1 MGSKKENYASVFELN
16 GVPKFSQALPLA
28 LQHVVAMIVGCVTPA
43 IIIAGVAA
51 GKGDITANDTVHL
64 VQAALLVA
72 AISTIIQIC
81 PIAKR
86 IGSGLPMVMGVSF
99 AYLATMQSIAADF
112 NLATIFG
119 AQIVGGCVAIVA
131 GIFVKWIR
139 PLFPP
144 LVTGTVVFTIG
155 LSLYPVAINYMA
167 GGKGSPEYGSVKNWV
182 LALITL
188 AVVTALNYF
197 GKGFFK
203 LASILI
209 GICVGY
215 VIALCMGMINFDSVV
230 SASWFQF
237 PQPMHFGIH
246 FEAST
251 IIAMSILFA
260 INSIQAIGDFSA
272 LTTGGLDRQPTD
284 KELSGGITA
293 YGITNIIGA
302 FFGGLPTATFSQNV
316 GIVATTKVVNRCVI
330 GLAACILLV
339 ASFVPKFS
347 SVLTTI
353 PQSVLGGAT
362 VSVFASITMT
372 GIKLI
377 CQQELN
383 YRNTSI
389 IGLAVALGMGLTL
402 VPESMALFPAWVST
416 IFCKSPVVPAA
427 IIAVLLNT
435 IIPKELGE
443 TAKQKE

>member
-1 MGSKKENYASVFELN
+1 MMGSKKENYASVFELD
-16 GVPKFSQALPLA
+16 GIPKFSQALPLA

-43 IIIAGVAA
+43 IIIAGVAS
-51 GKGDITANDTVHL
+51 GKGEITAGDSVYL

-72 AISTIIQIC
+72 AVSTLIQIC

-99 AYLATMQSIAADF
+99 AYLATMQSIASEF

-119 AQIVGGCVAIVA
+119 AQLVGGFVAILA

-144 LVTGTVVFTIG
+144 LVTGTVVFTVG
-155 LSLYPVAINYMA
+155 LSLYTVAINYMA
-167 GGKGSPEYGSVKNWV
+167 GGKGSAEYGSIKNWV
-182 LALITL
+182 IALITL
-188 AVVTALNYF
+188 AVVTVLNYF

-215 VIALCMGMINFDSVV
+215 IIALCTGMINFDAVQ
-230 SASWFQF
+230 SASWFQV
-237 PQPMHFGIH
+237 PQPLHFGVN

-293 YGITNIIGA
+293 YGVTNIIGA

-330 GLAACILLV
+330 GLASGILLL
-339 ASFVPKFS
+339 ASLVPKFS
-347 SVLTTI
+347 SILTTI

-362 VSVFASITMT
+362 ISVFASITMT
-372 GIKLI
+372 GVKLI
-377 CQQELN
+377 SQQELN

-389 IGLAVALGMGLTL
+389 VGLAVALGMGLTL
-402 VPESMALFPAWVST
+402 VPESMELFPSWVVT

-435 IIPKELGE
+435 LIPKDLGD
-443 TAKQKE
+443 TNKKE